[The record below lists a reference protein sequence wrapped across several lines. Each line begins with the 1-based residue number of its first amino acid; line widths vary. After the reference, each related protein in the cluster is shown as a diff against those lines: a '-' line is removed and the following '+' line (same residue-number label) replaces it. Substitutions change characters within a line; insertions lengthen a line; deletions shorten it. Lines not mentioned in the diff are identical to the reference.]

1 MDNPAPMSPVPPE
14 PAPAEADREAAPPA
28 LSAPPAP
35 TPDPPASPAAAPR
48 RRGRVLGWAGR
59 VLVLGAI
66 GAPLLA
72 AVGLVSA
79 LHSDAGTA
87 WLLARLPA
95 VPGVGQLT
103 VRAPRGA
110 LLGPDFGA
118 ENLRLSLPGPGL
130 ELEVDGLQWQGAQW
144 RWWLG
149 AGVWAGVDATQ
160 LQALAVR
167 ARWRAAPGPLAPP
180 PTLRL
185 PLHARI
191 GTFAVETLQLQDS
204 TVQALAGGGLHLG
217 ADDGALHRV
226 ERVALNWDQVQ
237 AQGRLQIAADAPY
250 AMVARV
256 DAQGRSDPPWTAA
269 LQVEGPLQSP
279 QVQGTVVA
287 TGAPGQASEAGEAG
301 RAGAES
307 PALELRAELRPYAAW
322 PLGPL
327 DLRLQALDLATLA
340 TGLPRT
346 RLTGHARVTTRG
358 PNAPIVAAVDLDN
371 AQAGRWDDSRLP
383 LRRARGTLTVDA
395 AATVG
400 PLDLQELDLAFADG
414 NRAAGRARGSGR
426 WDADGLRL
434 QLELE
439 GLRPVLID
447 ARGPRMTLS
456 GPVRLNLPGR
466 PLPGSQATPRPGVAP
481 AGPTQPPGAALPALE
496 VQATLEGLLEA
507 LNRPLSM
514 QVDASLDADRVELR
528 RLQAASGPARAT
540 LSGEATREP
549 GGAWRVRSQGEV
561 ADFDPAPWWPGA
573 TGAWRRAAHRL
584 SGSWTMDLAL
594 PRNATTL
601 PPLQVL
607 PSLQGSG
614 RLALAPSVLAGVAV
628 QGEAEI
634 GQAAGQAGSVRS
646 RLRADLTAG
655 GNRFSVEGQ
664 ADPAGS
670 GAADRW
676 RLAWSAPALAALAP
690 LAVLD
695 PTLARWLPTAGQT
708 QGTLNAQ
715 GRWPALRT
723 DGDLRLQGL
732 RAGAW
737 AVGQGQARWQLDTE
751 GRDAMQLRLDL
762 TDATH
767 DGTRLARLR
776 AEGQGSLRDHAFQV
790 DIAAPVQPPPLLA
803 QALGWARG
811 SGTQARLALRGG
823 WTPAAGGGGRW
834 RGSVQE
840 LGAGTWDP
848 AAPGAASAAW
858 VQARDL
864 VAELDWSGAGQLT
877 AARVQPGQA
886 TLGPDLRLRWKEA
899 RYRAAPGRDELELEA
914 DLEPFAVAPL
924 MQRLGTGWQWSG
936 DLRAEGQLRVRP
948 AEQMQAELRL
958 QRIDGDLEVAD
969 GDTRFALGV
978 SALDLALMAQDG
990 RWVLSPLF
998 VGRTLG
1004 TVSGAVILPN
1014 APGSGW
1020 PGLQSPLDGALL
1032 FRVPNLAIWSAWVP
1046 AGWRVD
1052 GAVETVARLGGRL
1065 GAPEVTG
1072 ELRGERVAVRNL
1084 LQGVDYGDGEIA
1096 IAFQGGTARIER
1108 LALRGGDGTLLASG
1122 SAQFGA
1128 NPQARLDLQAE
1139 GFRVFG
1145 RIDRQLVASGRAV
1158 LDLRPD
1164 RVQVEG
1170 KVLVDSGLFDLT
1182 ARDAPTLDADVTVR
1196 RRGAEAPGDRP
1207 EPAPQAPT
1215 LRQAAVRLDV
1225 DLGQRLRVRGRGLD
1239 TLLKGDL
1246 RVSTPQGRLAVEG
1259 NVRADGGTYVAYG
1272 QKLKIERGVVAFTG
1286 RVDTPRLDIL
1296 ALRPNIDMPVG
1307 VAISGTPQAPRVRLV
1322 SEPEMAESE
1331 KLSWLVLGRGTEG
1344 LGRTDAA
1351 VLQRAAIAL
1360 LAGEREA
1367 PTDALLR
1374 TFGIDELSLRQGDG
1388 ELRATVVTL
1397 GKQLSRNWYLG
1408 YERSVNATAGTW
1420 QLVYRLAQQFTLRA
1434 QSGLENSLDLIFT
1447 WRFDRGLPARP
1458 QPAPPAAAP
1467 PGQRP

>member
-1 MDNPAPMSPVPPE
+1 MN
-14 PAPAEADREAAPPA
+14 
-28 LSAPPAP
+28 SAPPAP
-35 TPDPPASPAAAPR
+35 TEPDRAAAPPAPAPDAPDAPDAPPPPAAAPR
-48 RRGRVLGWAGR
+48 RRGRVLRWAGR
-59 VLVLGAI
+59 VLVLGVV
-66 GAPLLA
+66 GAPLAA

-110 LLGPDFGA
+110 LLGPDFSAGS
-118 ENLRLSLPGPGL
+118 LRLSLPGPGL

-149 AGVWAGVDATQ
+149 PGVWAGVEAAH
-160 LQALAVR
+160 LQAQAVR
-167 ARWRAAPGPLAPP
+167 ARWRAAPGPLTPP

-191 GTFAVETLQLQDS
+191 GAFSVQTLQLQDT
-204 TVQALAGGGLHLG
+204 TVQALAGGGLDLG
-217 ADDGALHRV
+217 ADGGAQHRL
-226 ERVALNWDQVQ
+226 ERIALSWDRLQ
-237 AQGRLQIAADAPY
+237 AQGRLQIAADAPHTLQ
-250 AMVARV
+250 ARI
-256 DAQGRSDPPWTAA
+256 DARGTADPPWTAA
-269 LQVEGPLQSP
+269 LRVEGPLQSP
-279 QVQGTVVA
+279 RVQGTVMA
-287 TGAPGQASEAGEAG
+287 TGAPEQGGES
-301 RAGAES
+301 GAAP
-307 PALELRAELRPYAAW
+307 PALDVTAELRPYAAW

-327 DLRLQALDLATLA
+327 DLRLQALDLASLA
-340 TGLPRT
+340 SGLPRT
-346 RLTGHARVTTRG
+346 RLTGRARVSTSG
-358 PNAPIVAAVDLDN
+358 PEAPIVAAVDLDN
-371 AQAGRWDDSRLP
+371 AQPGRWDEGRLP
-383 LRRARGTLTVDA
+383 VRRARGALSIDA
-395 AATVG
+395 AATG
-400 PLDLQELDLAFADG
+400 PLDLQELELAFADG
-414 NRAAGRARGSGR
+414 NRSAGRARGSGR

-434 QLELE
+434 QLDLE
-439 GLRPVLID
+439 GLRPMLVD

-456 GPVRLNLPGR
+456 GPVSLNLPGR
-466 PLPGSQATPRPGVAP
+466 PIPGSRAAGAPGAAP
-481 AGPTQPPGAALPALE
+481 AGRPQAADAGSQPAARATQPALE
-496 VQATLEGLLEA
+496 VQATLDGLLEA
-507 LNRPLSM
+507 LNRPLSL

-540 LSGEATREP
+540 LAGEAARAP
-549 GGAWRVRSQGEV
+549 GGAWRVRSQGHV
-561 ADFDPAPWWPGA
+561 SDFDPGPWWPGA
-573 TGAWRRAAHRL
+573 AGAWRRATHRL
-584 SGSWTMDLAL
+584 NASWTLDLAL
-594 PRNATTL
+594 PRDAAAR

-614 RLALAPSVLAGVAV
+614 RLALAPSVLAGVPV

-634 GQAAGQAGSVRS
+634 GQAAGQAGSARS
-646 RLRADLTAG
+646 RLRADFTAG
-655 GNRFSVEGQ
+655 GNRIGLEGQ
-664 ADPAGS
+664 ADPSGS

-676 RLAWSAPALAALAP
+676 RLSWSAPALATLAP

-695 PTLARWLPTAGQT
+695 PALARWLPTAGQT
-708 QGTLNAQ
+708 QGHLNAQ

-723 DGDLRLQGL
+723 EGDLRLQGL

-751 GRDAMQLRLDL
+751 GRDAMQLQLDL

-790 DIAAPVQPPPLLA
+790 DIAALLQPPPLLA
-803 QALGWARG
+803 EALGWARG

-834 RGSVQE
+834 RGNVQQ
-840 LGAGTWDP
+840 LGAGAWEPTT
-848 AAPGAASAAW
+848 PGAASAAW
-858 VQARDL
+858 LQARDL
-864 VAELDWSGAGQLT
+864 VAELDWSAAGQLST
-877 AARVQPGQA
+877 ARVQPGQA

-899 RYRAAPGRDELELEA
+899 RYRAVPGRDELELEA

-936 DLRAEGQLRVRP
+936 DLRAEGRLRVRP

-958 QRIDGDLEVAD
+958 QRIDGDLNVAE

-978 SALDLALMAQDG
+978 SALDLSLMAQDG
-990 RWVLSPLF
+990 RWMLSPLF

-1004 TVSGAVILPN
+1004 TVSGAVVLPN
-1014 APGSGW
+1014 AAGSRW
-1020 PGLQSPLDGALL
+1020 PDLQSPLDGAML

-1072 ELRGERVAVRNL
+1072 ELLGERIAVRNL
-1084 LQGVDYGDGEIA
+1084 LQGVDYGDGEVN
-1096 IAFQGGTARIER
+1096 IAFQGGTARVER
-1108 LALRGGDGTLLASG
+1108 LTLRGGEGQLLASG
-1122 SAQFGA
+1122 SAQLGA
-1128 NPQARLDLQAE
+1128 SPQARLDLQAA

-1145 RIDRQLVASGRAV
+1145 RLDRQLVASGRAL

-1164 RVQVEG
+1164 RVQVDG

-1182 ARDAPTLDADVTVR
+1182 ARDAPTLDGDVVVR
-1196 RRGAEAPGDRP
+1196 RRGAEAPGDRA

-1246 RVSTPQGRLAVEG
+1246 RVSTPQGRLAVDG
-1259 NVRADGGTYVAYG
+1259 TVRAEGGTYVAYG
-1272 QKLKIERGVVAFTG
+1272 QKLRIERGVVAFTG

-1322 SEPEMAESE
+1322 SEPEMPESE

-1467 PGQRP
+1467 PERRP